1 MLQEA
6 SNGMHLKSIELNGFK
21 SFGKKS
27 TVDFTTPITGIVGPN
42 GSGKS
47 NIVEAIRFVL
57 GEQSMKSLRGK
68 GGIDLIFKGSKTTS
82 QGSRAQVTITFDN
95 SKKVFSFTNSGLG
108 VSLDFD
114 EITVTREVHKDG
126 VNKYYINGS
135 DVRLKDVVDL
145 LASVNIGSS
154 GHHIISQGEA
164 DRVLNASSRDRRNMI
179 EDALGLKVY
188 QYRIKESE
196 RKLEKTQV
204 NMKEVTLMRREIAP
218 HMAFLKK
225 QVEKIE
231 KAEALRTELSELYKG
246 YLFAEG
252 AYVSIESKRLTHERR
267 ILDEKMLAIEERI
280 ERIPKAEDEEKENQN
295 NQKQISELKNTA
307 YKLRAASS
315 DLSRTLGRLE
325 AMLENAKEE
334 LDGDIEPEKMITES
348 EWKNMISMCEA
359 EIDKALASNDS
370 QNTIKILTSLKL
382 ELQNISKNIKGS
394 NNTKKDE
401 IEIKIKTLSIEHE
414 NIIKEVEKIKLEENS
429 VQINIKNL
437 EEEDRA
443 RTTTIRDSE
452 KVRYELL
459 NEKSQINGSLQA
471 LRFEEE
477 KLQVIKTMFE
487 SEVQDAGVII
497 GREAMIYAQEG
508 MRHDTNIVTDMPD
521 RSMQEETRKKIERI
535 KIKLEDAGLGN
546 SSEITKEYNDT
557 IERDAFLLKELED
570 LNNSIT
576 SLRILIQELKETLDT
591 EFKTGVEKINKQ
603 FQEFFTL
610 MFGGGTA
617 FLSVVLE
624 HKKVRKDEGIDDVD
638 ESDEENDNEVSDGAE
653 LQFERGV
660 EINVSL
666 PHKKVR
672 DLHMLS
678 GGERSLTSIAL
689 LFAMSQVN
697 PPPFLVLDETDAALD
712 EANSRKYGNMLENL
726 SKYSQLVVV
735 THNRE
740 TMSRAQVLYGV
751 TVGIDGVSKLLSIK
765 LDDAKSYAK

>member
-1 MLQEA
+1 
-6 SNGMHLKSIELNGFK
+6 MHLKSIELNGFK